1 MDAKRKAQR
10 ARIKAYEKARA
21 KYNLSIM
28 RLPDFWK
35 WVKRKY
41 PEELGK
47 TGKLAKWSKEI
58 SKQKKGA

>member
-1 MDAKRKAQR
+1 
-10 ARIKAYEKARA
+10 
-21 KYNLSIM
+21 M

-47 TGKLAKWSKEI
+47 TVKLAKWSKEI